1 MISNKFHKMT
11 KKKILFLILLFP
23 ALLFSTSCETENES
37 GPEERE
43 TRFNNGWRFYREDN
57 HRAGRIDFDDS
68 AWRLV
73 DLPHDYSIEDLPEK
87 EGVKQIGPFSEESAG
102 GISTGHVVGGTAWY
116 RKHFTLDKADEGKIV
131 KILFDGVYMD
141 SDVWLNGHHLGNHP
155 YGYTAFSY
163 DLNGH
168 LRPAGEENVISVRVK
183 NEGENSRWYSG
194 SGIYRN
200 VTLIKTNPVYIDLWG
215 NFITTPMVSDGK
227 AVVDIE
233 TRVVNSTNVP
243 KEIIA
248 MIDILNADGEI
259 VSSSEKEIGTLPG
272 ETVASRQTIEIEFP
286 QLWNTE
292 TPNLYTAIV
301 QLKNGSDIIDAVE
314 ETFGIRSIEFSP
326 EKGFLLN
333 GEIILLKGGCLHHD
347 NGILGAAAFDR
358 AEFRKV
364 EIMKSNG
371 FNAIRTAH
379 NPMSKAF
386 LDACDQLGM
395 LVINEAFDHW
405 QVPKKDMDY
414 HRFFD
419 QWWEKDLTSMV
430 LRDRNHPSV
439 IIWSIGNE
447 IKERADS
454 SGLATARM
462 LKDKLL
468 TLDNTRPVTQGVSD
482 FWETPG
488 RQWEDSA
495 PVFELLDVHG
505 YNYMWEKYES
515 DHEEYPERIIIGTET
530 FAMEA
535 LENWQMAEKHPYVLG
550 DFVWTGMDYF
560 GESGIGSSKL
570 DNEDISF
577 LPPWPWFN
585 AHCGDISVLGY
596 KKPQMYFRDVVW
608 RNSPLEML
616 VHYPIPEGRTEIISK
631 WGWPNELKSWNW
643 EGHEGTPLRVSVYS
657 RHQQVRLELNGELVG
672 IKDVSEETGLTVQFN
687 VPYYPGELVATGL
700 DNGMEVSR
708 QSLNTTGKPFEI
720 RILAERD
727 TITANKGD
735 LAYFNIEV
743 TDENGLTVPDA
754 EIQVDF
760 TIEGPGQLQAAGNDN
775 PIDMNSF
782 RQPVSRTYRGRCQV
796 IVRANQE
803 PGEIVISANSEG
815 LKSGRQ
821 AVVVR

>member
-1 MISNKFHKMT
+1 MIT
-11 KKKILFLILLFP
+11 KKLLVLILISP
-23 ALLFSTSCETENES
+23 ALLFLSSCIGRNDKGLT
-37 GPEERE
+37 ERE
-43 TRFNNGWRFYREDN
+43 VRFNNDWKFFRDDVPGAEKV
-57 HRAGRIDFDDS
+57 DFDDS
-68 AWRLV
+68 AWRIV

-116 RKHFTLDKADEGKIV
+116 RKHFTLVKADERKLFR
-131 KILFDGVYMD
+131 ILFDGVYMD

-163 DLNGH
+163 DLTRH
-168 LRPAGEENVISVRVK
+168 LRPAGEKNVIAVRVK

-200 VTLIKTNPVYIDLWG
+200 VTLISTNPVHIGLWG
-215 NFITTPMVSDGK
+215 NYITTPQVSSEK
-227 AVVDIE
+227 AIVDIE
-233 TRVVNSTNVP
+233 TQIVNSTTVF

-248 MIDILNADGEI
+248 KIDILNKNDSI
-259 VSSSEKEIGTLPG
+259 VSTSERTIRTVPG
-272 ETVASRQTIEIEFP
+272 ESVISRQTLEIMIPE
-286 QLWNTE
+286 LWSTE
-292 TPNLYTAIV
+292 TPYLYTAVV
-301 QLKNGSDIIDAVE
+301 QLQSGREVIDRVE
-314 ETFGIRSIEFSP
+314 ENFGVRSVEFSP
-326 EKGFLLN
+326 EKGLLLN
-333 GEIILLKGGCLHHD
+333 GKSILLKGGCLHHD

-358 AEFRKV
+358 TEFRKV

-371 FNAIRTAH
+371 FNALRTAH
-379 NPMSKAF
+379 NPMSAVF

-405 QVPKKDMDY
+405 QEPKKEMDY

-419 QWWEKDLTSMV
+419 EWWEKDLTSMV

-447 IKERADS
+447 IRERADP
-454 SGLATARM
+454 SGLATAMM
-462 LKDKLL
+462 LKNKLL
-468 TLDNTRPVTQGVSD
+468 QLDNTRPVTQGVSD

-488 RQWEDSA
+488 RPWEDSA
-495 PVFELLDVHG
+495 PVFALLDVHG

-530 FAMEA
+530 FPMEA

-570 DNEDISF
+570 DNDDISF

-596 KKPQMYFRDVVW
+596 KKPQMFFRDVVW

-616 VHYPIPEGRTEIISK
+616 VHNPIPEGRSEIISK
-631 WGWPNELKSWNW
+631 WGWPNEMKSWNW
-643 EGHEGTPLRVSVYS
+643 EGHEGTSLQVSVYS
-657 RHQQVRLELNGELVG
+657 RNQQVRLELNGELIG
-672 IKDVSEETGLTVQFN
+672 IKDVSEETGLTAHFN
-687 VPYYPGELVATGL
+687 VPFYPGELVATGL
-700 DNGMEVSR
+700 DNGIEVSR
-708 QSLNTTGKPFEI
+708 QLLKTSGKPFEI

-727 TITANKGD
+727 TIGANKSD

-754 EIQVDF
+754 EIHVDF
-760 TIEGPGQLQAAGNDN
+760 TIEGPWQLQAAGNDN
-775 PIDMNSF
+775 PVDMNSF
-782 RQPVSRTYRGRCQV
+782 QQPATRTYRGRCQV
-796 IVRANQE
+796 IIRASEQ
-803 PGEIVISANSEG
+803 PGEIVLKATSDG
-815 LKSGRQ
+815 LKSGRHS
-821 AVVVR
+821 VVVR